1 MGWCLYMRKGIIFLI
16 IFILFGI
23 FFYWYDSTQNII
35 EPEEELGVE
44 DEEHNE
50 IDPMNILIMG
60 LDVEKGTRGRTDT
73 IMLLSFRPDRDEVY
87 LLSIPRDTR
96 VQIKG
101 GYDKINA
108 AYVYGGAELAR
119 ETIENFLDIEIDHHV
134 VVNFDAF
141 ITLIDLV
148 DGIEVDVPVRM
159 YYPQEKINL
168 QPGKQ
173 TLDGEAALAYSRY
186 RGTSEGDLG
195 RSKRQQEVVGLLVDK
210 LLTPKMIVK
219 LPQIIQT
226 MNEYVE
232 HDFSMSEMMKFV
244 NAANQAR
251 NKPIESLYLPGTNK
265 KINGLWYFLA
275 DEKKISEVI
284 EPFK

>member
-35 EPEEELGVE
+35 EPEEELEVE
-44 DEEHNE
+44 DKKHIE

-119 ETIENFLDIEIDHHV
+119 ETIENFLDIEIDHHI

-159 YYPQEKINL
+159 YYPQEKIDL

-173 TLDGEAALAYSRY
+173 TLDGKDALAYSRY

-195 RSKRQQEVVGLLVDK
+195 RAKRQQEVVGLLVDK
-210 LLTPKMIVK
+210 LLTPRMIVK

-232 HDFSMSEMMKFV
+232 HDFSMSEMMKFA

-275 DEKKISEVI
+275 DEKKITEVI